1 MVLSFIVRLLLL
13 VMVKLIIFNIELFF
27 LLISFIEVLK
37 ILLGEIFYLFLMSF
51 IFIGLVEICFL
62 VFILGF

>member
-1 MVLSFIVRLLLL
+1 MVLSFIVRLLWL

-62 VFILGF
+62 AFILGF